1 MPITH
6 SAAKHIRA
14 DKKKRLRNQA
24 AISELHTLVK
34 KLRTLVKEDPSK
46 AKEFARFT
54 IKRIDK
60 AASNGIVPR
69 KRSDRKKARIT
80 SLLQKAKIQL

>member
-24 AISELHTLVK
+24 AVSELHTLTK
-34 KLRTLVKEDPSK
+34 KLRILVKEDPSK
-46 AKEFARFT
+46 VKEFARFV
-54 IKRIDK
+54 IKRMDK
-60 AASNGIVPR
+60 AASNGIIPR
-69 KRSDRKKARIT
+69 KRSDRKKARLT
-80 SLLQKAKIQL
+80 QMLQKANIQF